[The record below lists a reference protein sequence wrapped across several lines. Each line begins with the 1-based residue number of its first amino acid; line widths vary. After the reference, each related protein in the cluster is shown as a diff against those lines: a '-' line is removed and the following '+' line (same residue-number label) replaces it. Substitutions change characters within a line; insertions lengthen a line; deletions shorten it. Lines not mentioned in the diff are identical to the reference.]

1 MHEEL
6 MSNKKKIETMQ
17 QWQAYLQALQ
27 ISRGID
33 WLGVFNPAGMEY
45 GMERWIGTMEN
56 GTMNMHMQLQLT
68 GAAQSRLN
76 YFVYL

>member
-1 MHEEL
+1 

-45 GMERWIGTMEN
+45 GMERWIGTMEWKMEWN
-56 GTMNMHMQLQLT
+56 SEHAQLQLT
-68 GAAQSRLN
+68 GTAQSRLN